1 MNYDL
6 PERDVWS
13 YRKVSALVKVLGR
26 NIEFLEEYGKEA
38 DEESLR
44 RLCGLRDKYLVL
56 QSGMEKYLESTD
68 DSVKAK
74 VIRERMLH
82 VDMGSGELVDFVGY
96 SHTTVDFY
104 LGEFMREYYP
114 GEEEAS
120 LSS

>member
-56 QSGMEKYLESTD
+56 QRGMEKYLESTD

-82 VDMGSGELVDFVGY
+82 VDMGSGELVDFVGD